1 MPSQKIDYAII
12 FSKRSFLN
20 NVFRQE
26 AKRRGILQENHL
38 VTHQTIECTSFI
50 KQHANSLLFLD
61 WDMGAEAVQEVLKTR
76 QELFQCE
83 QQPCIVVASKM
94 SDDIVSVCGEYAVQK
109 VHTGEI
115 TAVTIQ
121 GVIKEL
127 IDEYDKLTPYR
138 QVLIRCE
145 KARKEGD
152 LETVEKIL
160 SELHGKSP
168 DNEDIASEYATTLMD
183 SDKWEPAH
191 AVIAPFESDRLENPR
206 LLHLLA
212 RSYLQ
217 QNDHDSALKALE
229 SAQILSPF
237 NIDRLLAIGDLL
249 IEEEREDEACKSF
262 DAILA
267 IDGNST
273 KATSGKGTAL
283 LMMGE
288 VNEALQLMQTH
299 SKRDLASIFN
309 NAAIIC
315 VKQNNYEKAIKLYE
329 SCLMAIGSNKN
340 LRAKL
345 YFNRGVLFNKW
356 QKVPEAI
363 DCFRKVIELNPDH
376 EDAQH
381 NIRAL
386 QSMRKQKAVGAE
398 TVPDSI
404 SLELDTELEETEAET
419 IL

>member
-1 MPSQKIDYAII
+1 MAAKKIEFAII

-38 VTHQTIECTSFI
+38 VTHQSNECNSFI
-50 KQHANSLLFLD
+50 KQHTNSLLFLD
-61 WDMGAEAVQEVLKTR
+61 WDMGAEQVQEVLKTR
-76 QELFQCE
+76 KELFQCE
-83 QQPCIVVASKM
+83 QQPCMVVASMM
-94 SDDIVSVCGEYAVQK
+94 SDDIVAVCAEYGVQK

-121 GVIKEL
+121 EVLKEL
-127 IDEYDKLTPYR
+127 IKEYEDLTPYR

-145 KARKEGD
+145 EARKEND

-168 DNEDIASEYATTLMD
+168 KNEDIASEYATTLMD

-191 AVIAPFESDRLENPR
+191 EVIAPFESDNLENPR

-217 QNDHDSALKALE
+217 RNDHDSALKALE

-237 NIDRLLAIGDLL
+237 NIDRLLAIGEIL
-249 IEEEREDEACKSF
+249 IEEEREDEACKSY
-262 DAILA
+262 DQILN
-267 IDGNST
+267 IDSNST
-273 KATSGKGTAL
+273 KAKSGKGTAL

-315 VKQNNYEKAIKLYE
+315 VKQNNYDKAVKLYE

-356 QKVPEAI
+356 QKPEEAI
-363 DCFRKVIELNPDH
+363 ECFQKVIELNPDH
-376 EDAQH
+376 EHAQH
-381 NIRAL
+381 NIKAL
-386 QSMRKQKAVGAE
+386 LGGRGQKAMGA
-398 TVPDSI
+398 DSV
-404 SLELDTELEETEAET
+404 SAGDVSMEFDTELEEPDTE
-419 IL
+419 L